1 MKDFLGV
8 AGIIAAIAG
17 AAIITVYLFVV
28 FVLVLDNA
36 NSLRAQCEYNNS
48 SERDGRNGN
57 RFIADPWS
65 WGAKGTCRIKP
76 DWNAQ
81 KKDRIR

>member
-1 MKDFLGV
+1 MKDFLRV
-8 AGIIAAIAG
+8 AGTIAAIA
-17 AAIITVYLFVV
+17 AVVMVTVYFFTV

-36 NSLRAQCEYNNS
+36 NSLKAQCEYNNS

-65 WGAKGTCRIKP
+65 LGAKGTCRIKP